1 MRRDWRSTD
10 WLLLARDGTPL
21 QRTRVELTE
30 RRGDWIALADV
41 SPAFREAIV
50 VSEDKRFY
58 AHSGVD
64 WRGIAG
70 AAWGNLWNERTR
82 GASTVTM
89 QLAGLLSDTP
99 RRSGQRSLPQKAAQA
114 MNALR
119 LERGWRKDQILE
131 AYLNLVPFRGETVGL
146 DAMSH
151 ALFGKAPSGLDVRE
165 SAVAAALVRAPNA
178 SAAKVAERAC
188 RILRDLRAAQPCES
202 LDGYVR
208 FVTSAP
214 PGAARDG
221 GEALAP
227 HFARRVA
234 AEVKPGAGARV
245 RSTLDAPLQRF
256 ARDTL
261 TRALA
266 ELNAPAHRRHVQD
279 GAVVVIDNATG
290 EIRAWVG
297 SSGALS
303 AARDVDAV
311 LAPRQAGSTLKP
323 FLYAQALDERRLTAA
338 SLLDDA
344 PIDLAAG
351 GGLYIPQNY
360 DKHFKGWVSV
370 RTALGGSLNV
380 PAVRTLVLV
389 TPHRF
394 ARTLTALGLPLAE
407 EGDYYGFSLALGS
420 ADVTLLSLANA
431 YRALANGGVARAT
444 LDVPGGSGSRNGNGN
459 GNDAVTSA
467 PFAPTVSKSK
477 VGASAV
483 FPRAVS
489 TKAEPAKPVPTAAL
503 SPTSASTST
512 AGKPAAHAA
521 AGTRVFSEA
530 AAYIVTDI
538 LADNNARVRTFGF
551 DSPLATR
558 FFSAVKTGTSK
569 DMRDNWALGY
579 TSRYTVGVWVGNADG
594 SPMWD
599 VSGVTGAA
607 PVWAAIVGYLHRD
620 LASRAPRP
628 PARRRRAA
636 PRRVRTRRRARAPR
650 VVHRRHRARH
660 GAPRRARDR
669 RRGRRRPAARAAFD
683 RRADR
688 RHDLRDRSGHPAEA
702 PANLVRA
709 RGGARGALL
718 VAARRQGDRPRR
730 APRVDAVAGI
740 APARARRRA
749 RQRRRRGRLRGA
761 RRVREDGGPTEAV
774 RRPARA
780 AQAARA
786 HSASRNCSSAAFI
799 LWIAASGNSITSFAT
814 KPPCSSVKCTSS
826 SSATSHRPRRS
837 SPSADASE
845 PGGTNVG
852 RRNVSRRSS
861 CSNTLCTHAPTSR
874 LAMSDSASSSMSSV
888 ASS

>member
-1 MRRDWRSTD
+1 
-10 WLLLARDGTPL
+10 
-21 QRTRVELTE
+21 
-30 RRGDWIALADV
+30 
-41 SPAFREAIV
+41 
-50 VSEDKRFY
+50 
-58 AHSGVD
+58 
-64 WRGIAG
+64 
-70 AAWGNLWNERTR
+70 
-82 GASTVTM
+82 
-89 QLAGLLSDTP
+89 
-99 RRSGQRSLPQKAAQA
+99 
-114 MNALR
+114 
-119 LERGWRKDQILE
+119 
-131 AYLNLVPFRGETVGL
+131 
-146 DAMSH
+146 
-151 ALFGKAPSGLDVRE
+151 
-165 SAVAAALVRAPNA
+165 
-178 SAAKVAERAC
+178 
-188 RILRDLRAAQPCES
+188 
-202 LDGYVR
+202 
-208 FVTSAP
+208 
-214 PGAARDG
+214 
-221 GEALAP
+221 
-227 HFARRVA
+227 
-234 AEVKPGAGARV
+234 
-245 RSTLDAPLQRF
+245 
-256 ARDTL
+256 
-261 TRALA
+261 LA

-467 PFAPTVSKSK
+467 PFAPAVSKSK

-628 PARRRRAA
+628 PAGVEQRRVAFERDVEPARPEWFIAGTALDTVRLAA
-636 PRRVRTRRRARAPR
+636 PAT
-650 VVHRRHRARH
+650 
-660 GAPRRARDR
+660 
-669 RRGRRRPAARAAFD
+669 AAA
-683 RRADR
+683 
-688 RHDLRDRSGHPAEA
+688 
-702 PANLVRA
+702 
-709 RGGARGALL
+709 GGA
-718 VAARRQGDRPRR
+718 DRPRAPLSIGAPTDGTIFAIDPDIPPKHQRIWFER
-730 APRVDAVAGI
+730 AAGRAARFSWRLDGKVIGRGERLAWMPWPGSHRLELVDARGNVADAVGFEV
-740 APARARRRA
+740 
-749 RQRRRRGRLRGA
+749 RGA
-761 RRVREDGGPTEAV
+761 FAKT
-774 RRPARA
+774 A
-780 AQAARA
+780 APP
-786 HSASRNCSSAAFI
+786 
-799 LWIAASGNSITSFAT
+799 
-814 KPPCSSVKCTSS
+814 KP
-826 SSATSHRPRRS
+826 
-837 SPSADASE
+837 
-845 PGGTNVG
+845 
-852 RRNVSRRSS
+852 
-861 CSNTLCTHAPTSR
+861 
-874 LAMSDSASSSMSSV
+874 
-888 ASS
+888 